1 MLAQREAVAPVPEG
15 LEQALAIHAGP
26 AAEQQRLGKRG
37 DGLGDHHVQQ
47 QLGYRTGPAFAAML
61 DCPGHAI
68 QQRRQP
74 GECPLVG
81 PDHEADTAV
90 GNRLDGPGDRGIDIA
105 RALFGEGGGEL
116 AGESQRHRA
125 AIDNDIAGA
134 RVGQQ
139 PVLAQTDE
147 ANLRRPRQ
155 RQEDDIAIARHPPRV
170 RGRNAPLQGAGSA
183 RLGVG
188 IVDDSRQAGAPD
200 EVPAHGPAH
209 GAEPDE
215 SQGRNVRY
223 VCLAPA

>member
-1 MLAQREAVAPVPEG
+1 MQSSSGANRANVPSSAPTM
-15 LEQALAIHAGP
+15 
-26 AAEQQRLGKRG
+26 RLI
-37 DGLGDHHVQQ
+37 L
-47 QLGYRTGPAFAAML
+47 PI
-61 DCPGHAI
+61 C
-68 QQRRQP
+68 
-74 GECPLVG
+74 
-81 PDHEADTAV
+81 
-90 GNRLDGPGDRGIDIA
+90 NRLDGPGDRGIDIA
-105 RALFGEGGGEL
+105 RALFGKGGSEL

-125 AIDNDIAGA
+125 AIDNDFAGA

-139 PVLAQTDE
+139 PVLAQTDV

-155 RQEDDIAIARHPPRV
+155 RQEDDIAIARRTPRV
-170 RGRNAPLQGAGSA
+170 RGRNAPLHGAGGA

-223 VCLAPA
+223 VA